1 MLALRPKVPK
11 PKSVG
16 AKLPKD
22 ESGNTLQR
30 GTNSDESKLRQGTA
44 EPENAPAAVEQR
56 ENVFNVSFSE
66 AKLGLKLQ
74 ERGPGLLPYV
84 TALPEGHPQIQ
95 VRYTSS
101 YWRRLPFQGQTL
113 Q

>member
-16 AKLPKD
+16 AKPPKD
-22 ESGNTLQR
+22 ESGNTPHS

-44 EPENAPAAVEQR
+44 EPGNIPAAGKQR
-56 ENVFNVSFSE
+56 DNLFNVSFPE

-74 ERGPGLLPYV
+74 ERGPGLLPDV

-101 YWRRLPFQGQTL
+101 YWSRLPL
-113 Q
+113 